1 MIYLPYYTAW
11 DDAGKPLV
19 SFDRERIVRNHAG
32 FSWEGRVHET
42 LTHPHP
48 KKITKLR
55 LDIPIF
61 HYSVKTTYSDRN
73 LLIYKKQLA
82 EGETLSLRDTFYY
95 ARELL
100 YHENWDQ
107 AYPLF
112 YHIFTGPSRLEGN
125 KIEHADFSRN
135 VISTLPHGK
144 QPLLFFFIPF
154 PSTSPGLRS
163 AAASENCFCK
173 THNTS
178 KLSSGTVQPWHVLKM
193 RLPVHSFSMIATI
206 TYPACSYVFA
216 MTGWEIPKK
225 QNSTIKRPACIALI
239 HLLTFKMKSIFN
251 L

>member
-1 MIYLPYYTAW
+1 M
-11 DDAGKPLV
+11 LV
-19 SFDRERIVRNHAG
+19 SCYIMKTGIKLSIILPHFCRIQPAG
-32 FSWEGRVHET
+32 R
-42 LTHPHP
+42 
-48 KKITKLR
+48 KIKSK
-55 LDIPIF
+55 P
-61 HYSVKTTYSDRN
+61 
-73 LLIYKKQLA
+73 
-82 EGETLSLRDTFYY
+82 
-95 ARELL
+95 
-100 YHENWDQ
+100 
-107 AYPLF
+107 
-112 YHIFTGPSRLEGN
+112 
-125 KIEHADFSRN
+125 ADFSRN

-154 PSTSPGLRS
+154 PSISPGLRS